1 MNYFARFTEGAK
13 NALGLAA
20 EYARSLGHNY
30 VGTEHVL
37 AGLLEEGGETAKIL
51 NEQGITEE
59 NVKDLILRAVG
70 KGDYVFNDNFGYT
83 PRVKMI
89 LELSKAIAR
98 QLGHNY
104 VGSEHMLFALLRE
117 RECLANRIL
126 LALNAEHFGKGRTR
140 PGRCRRRNGC
150 CGPWKYAQAG

>member
-1 MNYFARFTEGAK
+1 MPF
-13 NALGLAA
+13 GLAA

-70 KGDYVFNDNFGYT
+70 KGDYVF
-83 PRVKMI
+83 
-89 LELSKAIAR
+89 
-98 QLGHNY
+98 
-104 VGSEHMLFALLRE
+104 
-117 RECLANRIL
+117 
-126 LALNAEHFGKGRTR
+126 
-140 PGRCRRRNGC
+140 
-150 CGPWKYAQAG
+150 